1 MNKKVPLSS
10 IKEGEIFIYNSSCIL
25 KLPHIKG
32 YTKGTFVELN
42 GVDIITEALVYI
54 SDKTISVALAHNLTI
69 TNNRRIW
76 NGRSK

>member
-32 YTKGTFVELN
+32 YTKGVFVELN
-42 GVDIITEALVYI
+42 GVDIMTGALVYI
-54 SDKTISVALAHNLTI
+54 SDETISVALAHNLTI
-69 TNNRRIW
+69 TNNRRI
-76 NGRSK
+76 

>member
-32 YTKGTFVELN
+32 YTKGVFVELN
-42 GVDIITEALVYI
+42 GVDIMTGALVYI
-54 SDKTISVALAHNLTI
+54 SDETISVTLANNLTI
-69 TNNRRIW
+69 TNNRSI
-76 NGRSK
+76 